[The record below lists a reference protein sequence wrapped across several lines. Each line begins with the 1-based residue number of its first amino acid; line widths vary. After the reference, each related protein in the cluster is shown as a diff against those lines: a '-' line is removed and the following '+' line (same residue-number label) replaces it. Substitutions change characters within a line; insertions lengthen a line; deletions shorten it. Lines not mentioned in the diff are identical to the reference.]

1 MQEDTS
7 KDIKNGHFFS
17 PSKGNL
23 EFKEVIKEIF
33 NYIQEQPEFFYDIVV
48 GCDSPSS
55 DKPFFPIAI
64 VVLRT
69 GAGGRFFLKKMHYP
83 DAYLKRFMHINWKNR
98 ILQEVYLSC
107 ELALS
112 LRETLEKEFGPGRKA
127 TEDPRFPKNIS
138 NENRDKATPNFNYQ
152 FQYIHADV
160 GEQGKTKEMVKE
172 VTGLIR
178 ANGFEPRIKPMSF
191 AASVVADRYT

>member
-1 MQEDTS
+1 MSSE
-7 KDIKNGHFFS
+7 ILNNGHFYS

-23 EFKEVIKEIF
+23 EFGEVIKEIY
-33 NYIQEQPEFFYDIVV
+33 NYISEQPEFFYDIVV

-83 DAYLKRFMHINWKNR
+83 DSFLKKFVNWKSR

-107 ELALS
+107 ELALL
-112 LRETLEKEFGPGRKA
+112 LRETLEKEFG
-127 TEDPRFPKNIS
+127 
-138 NENRDKATPNFNYQ
+138 KATPTFNYR

-160 GEQGKTKEMVKE
+160 GEVGKPKEKLPNISKNVRCFSSPTSSISD
-172 VTGLIR
+172 VLIH
-178 ANGFEPRIKPMSF
+178 FWHETTFLP
-191 AASVVADRYT
+191 

>member
-1 MQEDTS
+1 MNNE
-7 KDIKNGHFFS
+7 IVNNGHFYS

-23 EFKEVIKEIF
+23 SFKEVISEIYD
-33 NYIQEQPEFFYDIVV
+33 YISEQPEFFYDIVV
-48 GCDSPSS
+48 GCDSPSQN
-55 DKPFFPIAI
+55 KPFFPIAI

-83 DAYLKRFMHINWKNR
+83 DEFHKKFVNWKNR

-112 LRETLEKEFGPGRKA
+112 LRETLEKEFGL
-127 TEDPRFPKNIS
+127 
-138 NENRDKATPNFNYQ
+138 ATPNFNYQ

-172 VTGLIR
+172 VVGLIKS
-178 ANGFEPRIKPMSF
+178 NGFEPRIKPMSF

>member
-1 MQEDTS
+1 MVLWPIMSSEILS
-7 KDIKNGHFFS
+7 NGHFFS

-23 EFKEVIKEIF
+23 GLKEVIQEIF
-33 NYIQEQPEFFYDIVV
+33 GYMQEDPEKQYEIVV

-69 GAGGRFFLKKMHYP
+69 GFGGRFFLKKMKYP
-83 DAYLKRFMHINWKNR
+83 DKFLQKFVFWKNR

-112 LRETLEKEFGPGRKA
+112 LKETLEQ
-127 TEDPRFPKNIS
+127 
-138 NENRDKATPNFNYQ
+138 ENRMGLKYQ

-172 VTGLIR
+172 VVGLIKS
-178 ANGFEPRIKPMSF
+178 NGFEARIKPQSF
-191 AASVVADRYT
+191 AATVVADRYT

>member
-1 MQEDTS
+1 MNNE
-7 KDIKNGHFFS
+7 IINNGYFYS

-23 EFKEVIKEIF
+23 EFGGVIKEIYD
-33 NYIQEQPEFFYDIVV
+33 YISKEPEFFYDIVV
-48 GCDSPSS
+48 GCDSPSC

-83 DAYLKRFMHINWKNR
+83 DNFLKRFIHWKNR

-112 LRETLEKEFGPGRKA
+112 LRETLEKEFG
-127 TEDPRFPKNIS
+127 
-138 NENRDKATPNFNYQ
+138 KATPTFNYQ

-160 GEQGKTKEMVKE
+160 GEQGKTKEMVRE
-172 VTGLIR
+172 VVGLIKS
-178 ANGFEPRIKPMSF
+178 NGFEPRIKPMSF

>member
-1 MQEDTS
+1 MNDE
-7 KDIKNGHFFS
+7 IVNNGHFFN

-23 EFKEVIKEIF
+23 NFDEVIKEIKS
-33 NYIQEQPEFFYDIVV
+33 YIQEQPEFFYDIVV

-69 GAGGRFFLKKMHYP
+69 GAGGRFFLKKMRYP
-83 DAYLKRFMHINWKNR
+83 DNFLKKFANINWKNR

-112 LRETLEKEFGPGRKA
+112 LRERLNEEFGPDCKA
-127 TEDPRFPKNIS
+127 IADPRWQS
-138 NENRDKATPNFNYQ
+138 HRDKATSTFNYQ

-160 GEQGKTKEMVKE
+160 GEVGKTKEMVKE
-172 VTGLIR
+172 VVGLIKS
-178 ANGFEPRIKPMSF
+178 NGFEPCIKPKSF
-191 AASVVADRYT
+191 AATVVADRFT

>member
-1 MQEDTS
+1 MNS
-7 KDIKNGHFFS
+7 KILNKDQSQTINSNSINGGYFFS
-17 PSKGNL
+17 PSSGNL
-23 EFKEVIKEIF
+23 EFKEVIREIYS
-33 NYIQEQPEFFYDIVV
+33 YISQEPTFFYDIIV

-69 GAGGRFFLKKMHYP
+69 GAGGRFFLKKMQYP
-83 DAYLKRFMHINWKNR
+83 DAFLKKFVSWKSR

-112 LRETLEKEFGPGRKA
+112 LRETLEKEFG
-127 TEDPRFPKNIS
+127 
-138 NENRDKATPNFNYQ
+138 KATPTFNYQ

-160 GEQGKTKEMVKE
+160 GEQGKTKEMIKE

>member
-1 MQEDTS
+1 MNEE
-7 KDIKNGHFFS
+7 IINNGHFYS

-23 EFKEVIKEIF
+23 DFGEVIKEIH
-33 NYIQEQPEFFYDIVV
+33 NYIQAQPEFFYDIVV

-64 VVLRT
+64 VVLRK

-83 DAYLKRFMHINWKNR
+83 ESFLKRFANWKNR

-112 LRETLEKEFGPGRKA
+112 LRESLEKNFG
-127 TEDPRFPKNIS
+127 
-138 NENRDKATPNFNYQ
+138 KATPTFNYQ

-160 GEQGKTKEMVKE
+160 GERGKTKEMIKE
-172 VTGLIR
+172 VVGLIKS
-178 ANGFEPRIKPMSF
+178 NGFEPRIKPQSF

>member
-1 MQEDTS
+1 MSSEILNS
-7 KDIKNGHFFS
+7 GHFYS

-23 EFKEVIKEIF
+23 EFKQVIKEIYD
-33 NYIQEQPEFFYDIVV
+33 YISEQPEFFYDVVV

-69 GAGGRFFLKKMHYP
+69 GAGGRFFLKKMQYP
-83 DAYLKRFMHINWKNR
+83 DNFLKRFANINWKNR

-107 ELALS
+107 DLALS
-112 LRETLEKEFGPGRKA
+112 LRETLEKEFG
-127 TEDPRFPKNIS
+127 
-138 NENRDKATPNFNYQ
+138 KATPTFNYQ

-172 VTGLIR
+172 VVGLIR
-178 ANGFEPRIKPMSF
+178 SNGFEPRIKPQSF

>member
-1 MQEDTS
+1 MNNE
-7 KDIKNGHFFS
+7 ILNNGKFYS
-17 PSKGNL
+17 PTKGDL
-23 EFKEVIKEIF
+23 EFNQVIKEIF
-33 NYIQEQPEFFYDIVV
+33 DYISEEPKYFYDIVV

-55 DKPFFPIAI
+55 EKPFFPIAI

-69 GAGGRFFLKKMHYP
+69 GAGGRFFLKKMYYP
-83 DAYLKRFMHINWKNR
+83 DAFLKRFLHVPTNWKMR

-112 LRETLEKEFGPGRKA
+112 LRETLENEFPACRQAGAGQPA
-127 TEDPRFPKNIS
+127 
-138 NENRDKATPNFNYQ
+138 FNYQ

-172 VTGLIR
+172 VVGLIR
-178 ANGFEPRIKPMSF
+178 SNGFEPCIKPRSF

>member
-1 MQEDTS
+1 MEET
-7 KDIKNGHFFS
+7 INGQFFS
-17 PSKGNL
+17 PSSGNM
-23 EFKEVIKEIF
+23 EFNQVIDEI
-33 NYIQEQPEFFYDIVV
+33 YGYVSEQPEFFYDIVV

-69 GAGGRFFLKKMHYP
+69 GAGGRFFLKKMRYP
-83 DAYLKRFMHINWKNR
+83 ESYMKRFINWKNR

-112 LRETLEKEFGPGRKA
+112 LRDALENKLGKTMSP
-127 TEDPRFPKNIS
+127 
-138 NENRDKATPNFNYQ
+138 FNYQ

-172 VTGLIR
+172 VTGLIKS
-178 ANGFEPRIKPMSF
+178 NGFEPRIKPFSF

>member
-1 MQEDTS
+1 MSSEKTHIAD
-7 KDIKNGHFFS
+7 GHFFS

-23 EFKEVIKEIF
+23 DFKEVIQEIHS
-33 NYIQEQPEFFYDIVV
+33 YIVEQPEFFYDIVV

-83 DAYLKRFMHINWKNR
+83 ESFLKKFINWKNR

-112 LRETLEKEFGPGRKA
+112 LRETLEEEFGDAR
-127 TEDPRFPKNIS
+127 
-138 NENRDKATPNFNYQ
+138 PNFNYQ

-172 VTGLIR
+172 VVGLIR
-178 ANGFEPRIKPMSF
+178 GNGFEPRIKPFSF

>member
-1 MQEDTS
+1 MD
-7 KDIKNGHFFS
+7 FS
-17 PSKGNL
+17 
-23 EFKEVIKEIF
+23 EVIKEIYH
-33 NYIQEQPEFFYDIVV
+33 YISAQPEFFYDIVV

-83 DAYLKRFMHINWKNR
+83 DNYLKRFMNVTTNWKNR

-107 ELALS
+107 ELALT
-112 LRETLEKEFGPGRKA
+112 LRETLEKEFGASRQG
-127 TEDPRFPKNIS
+127 
-138 NENRDKATPNFNYQ
+138 FNYQ
-152 FQYIHADV
+152 FAYIHADV

-172 VTGLIR
+172 VTGLIKS
-178 ANGFEPRIKPMSF
+178 NGFEPRIKPFSF

>member
-1 MQEDTS
+1 MNDE
-7 KDIKNGHFFS
+7 IINNRHFYS
-17 PSKGNL
+17 PSRGSL
-23 EFKEVIKEIF
+23 DFKEVIKEIY
-33 NYIQEQPEFFYDIVV
+33 NYISSDPEFFYDIVV

-64 VVLRT
+64 VVLKT

-83 DAYLKRFMHINWKNR
+83 ETFLKRFINWKNR

-112 LRETLEKEFGPGRKA
+112 LRETLEKEFGKA
-127 TEDPRFPKNIS
+127 TS
-138 NENRDKATPNFNYQ
+138 TFNYQ

-172 VTGLIR
+172 VTGLIK
-178 ANGFEPRIKPMSF
+178 ANGFEPRIKPFSF

>member
-1 MQEDTS
+1 MSEE
-7 KDIKNGHFFS
+7 IKNGQFFS

-23 EFKEVIKEIF
+23 AFNEVIKEIY
-33 NYIQEQPEFFYDIVV
+33 NYISAEPEFFYDIIV

-83 DAYLKRFMHINWKNR
+83 DAYLKRFMHINWKQR

-107 ELALS
+107 ELALL
-112 LRETLEKEFGPGRKA
+112 LRETLEREFG
-127 TEDPRFPKNIS
+127 
-138 NENRDKATPNFNYQ
+138 KATPTFNYQ

-172 VTGLIR
+172 VVGLIKS
-178 ANGFEPRIKPMSF
+178 NGFEPMIKPHSF

>member
-1 MQEDTS
+1 MASE
-7 KDIKNGHFFS
+7 ILNNGHFFS

-23 EFKEVIKEIF
+23 NLDQVIKEIF
-33 NYIQEQPEFFYDIVV
+33 GYMQEVPDSQYEIVV
-48 GCDSPSS
+48 GCDSPST

-83 DAYLKRFMHINWKNR
+83 EDFLKKFAFWKNR

-112 LRETLEKEFGPGRKA
+112 LKEVLQK
-127 TEDPRFPKNIS
+127 
-138 NENRDKATPNFNYQ
+138 ENKLGLKYQ

-160 GEQGKTKEMVKE
+160 GEIGKTKEMVKE
-172 VTGLIR
+172 VIGLIKS
-178 ANGFEPRIKPMSF
+178 NGFEPRIKPQSF
-191 AASVVADRYT
+191 AATVVADRYT

>member
-1 MQEDTS
+1 MNSE
-7 KDIKNGHFFS
+7 ILVNGHFHS

-23 EFKEVIKEIF
+23 NLEQVIKEIF
-33 NYIQEQPEFFYDIVV
+33 GYMQEQPESQYEVIV

-55 DKPFFPIAI
+55 DKPFFPIAV

-69 GAGGRFFLKKMHYP
+69 GSGGRFFLKKMHYS
-83 DAYLKRFMHINWKNR
+83 DDFLKRFNFWKNR

-112 LRETLEKEFGPGRKA
+112 LKEILEKENKLGLKY
-127 TEDPRFPKNIS
+127 E
-138 NENRDKATPNFNYQ
+138 

-160 GEQGKTKEMVKE
+160 GERGKTKEMVKE
-172 VTGLIR
+172 VIGLIKS
-178 ANGFEPRIKPMSF
+178 NGFEPKIKPYSF
-191 AASVVADRYT
+191 AASVVADKYT

>member
-1 MQEDTS
+1 MGFEQ
-7 KDIKNGHFFS
+7 
-17 PSKGNL
+17 
-23 EFKEVIKEIF
+23 V
-33 NYIQEQPEFFYDIVV
+33 IQEIYDYISVEPEFFYDIVV
-48 GCDSPSS
+48 GCDSPST

-83 DAYLKRFMHINWKNR
+83 DNFLKKFMNVTTNWKNR

-107 ELALS
+107 ELALL
-112 LRETLEKEFGPGRKA
+112 LRETLEKEFGASRP
-127 TEDPRFPKNIS
+127 S
-138 NENRDKATPNFNYQ
+138 FNYQ
-152 FQYIHADV
+152 FAYIHADV

-178 ANGFEPRIKPMSF
+178 GNGFEPRIKPFSF

>member
-1 MQEDTS
+1 MQEC
-7 KDIKNGHFFS
+7 
-17 PSKGNL
+17 
-23 EFKEVIKEIF
+23 
-33 NYIQEQPEFFYDIVV
+33 PEAKYEIVV

-64 VVLRT
+64 VILRT
-69 GAGGRFFLKKMHYP
+69 GFGGRFFLKKMHYP
-83 DAYLKRFMHINWKNR
+83 DNFLKKFANINWKNR

-112 LRETLEKEFGPGRKA
+112 LRETLEKEFPACRQAGA
-127 TEDPRFPKNIS
+127 NT
-138 NENRDKATPNFNYQ
+138 TPSFNYQ

-160 GEQGKTKEMVKE
+160 GEHGKTKEMVKE
-172 VTGLIR
+172 VVGLIR
-178 ANGFEPRIKPMSF
+178 SNGFEPRIKPQSF

>member
-1 MQEDTS
+1 MEN
-7 KDIKNGHFFS
+7 DIKNGHFFS
-17 PSKGNL
+17 PTSGNL
-23 EFKEVIKEIF
+23 EFNQVIKEIYD
-33 NYIQEQPEFFYDIVV
+33 YIVAEPEFLYEVIV
-48 GCDSPSS
+48 GCDSPST

-83 DAYLKRFMHINWKNR
+83 ENFLKRFVNWKNR

-107 ELALS
+107 ELALT
-112 LRETLEKEFGPGRKA
+112 LRETLEKEFGAARP
-127 TEDPRFPKNIS
+127 D
-138 NENRDKATPNFNYQ
+138 FNYQ

-160 GEQGKTKEMVKE
+160 GEQGKTKEMVRE
-172 VTGLIR
+172 VTGLIKS
-178 ANGFEPRIKPMSF
+178 NGFEPKIKPFSF

>member
-1 MQEDTS
+1 MED
-7 KDIKNGHFFS
+7 DIKNGQFYS
-17 PSKGNL
+17 PSKGSL
-23 EFKEVIKEIF
+23 EFNEVIKEIF
-33 NYIQEQPEFFYDIVV
+33 DYISSEPSFFYDIVV

-69 GAGGRFFLKKMHYP
+69 GAGGRFFLKKMRYP
-83 DAYLKRFMHINWKNR
+83 DHYLKRFTNIPTNWKNR

-107 ELALS
+107 ELALL
-112 LRETLEKEFGPGRKA
+112 LRETLEKEFGKSRPA
-127 TEDPRFPKNIS
+127 
-138 NENRDKATPNFNYQ
+138 FNYQ
-152 FQYIHADV
+152 FAYIHADV

-172 VTGLIR
+172 VTGLIK
-178 ANGFEPRIKPMSF
+178 ANGFEPRIKPFSF

>member
-1 MQEDTS
+1 MSSE
-7 KDIKNGHFFS
+7 ILNNGHFFS

-23 EFKEVIKEIF
+23 TLQQVIKEIF
-33 NYIQEQPEFFYDIVV
+33 GYMQEMPEYKYEVIV

-69 GAGGRFFLKKMHYP
+69 GAGGRFFLKKMQYP
-83 DAYLKRFMHINWKNR
+83 DNYLKRFANIPTNWKMR

-112 LRETLEKEFGPGRKA
+112 LKEVLEA
-127 TEDPRFPKNIS
+127 
-138 NENRDKATPNFNYQ
+138 ENKLGLKYQ
-152 FQYIHADV
+152 FEYIHADV
-160 GEQGKTKEMVKE
+160 GELGKTKEMVKE
-172 VTGLIR
+172 VTGLIIST
-178 ANGFEPRIKPMSF
+178 GFTPRIKPQSF
-191 AASVVADRYT
+191 AASNIADRYT

>member
-1 MQEDTS
+1 MNDE
-7 KDIKNGHFFS
+7 IVNNGHFYS

-23 EFKEVIKEIF
+23 EFKEVIKEIY
-33 NYIQEQPEFFYDIVV
+33 NYISDQPEFFYDIVV

-69 GAGGRFFLKKMHYP
+69 GAGGRFFLKKMRYP
-83 DAYLKRFMHINWKNR
+83 DNFLKKFANINWKNR

-112 LRETLEKEFGPGRKA
+112 LRETLEKEFG
-127 TEDPRFPKNIS
+127 
-138 NENRDKATPNFNYQ
+138 KATPSFNYQ

-160 GEQGKTKEMVKE
+160 GELGKTKEMVKE
-172 VTGLIR
+172 VVGLIR
-178 ANGFEPRIKPMSF
+178 SNGFEARIKPQSF

>member
-1 MQEDTS
+1 MSSE
-7 KDIKNGHFFS
+7 ILNNGHFFS

-23 EFKEVIKEIF
+23 SLEQVIKEIF
-33 NYIQEQPEFFYDIVV
+33 GYMQQLPEYQYEVVV

-69 GAGGRFFLKKMHYP
+69 GAGGRFFLKKMQYP
-83 DAYLKRFMHINWKNR
+83 DSFLKRFAHINWKNR

-112 LRETLEKEFGPGRKA
+112 LREVLEQ
-127 TEDPRFPKNIS
+127 
-138 NENRDKATPNFNYQ
+138 ENKLGLKYQ
-152 FQYIHADV
+152 FEYIHADV

-172 VTGLIR
+172 VVGLIKST
-178 ANGFEPRIKPMSF
+178 GFEPRIKPQSF
-191 AASVVADRYT
+191 AATVVADRYT

>member
-1 MQEDTS
+1 MQ
-7 KDIKNGHFFS
+7 NGEFFS
-17 PSKGNL
+17 PTKGNL
-23 EFKEVIKEIF
+23 EFKQVIREIF
-33 NYIQEQPEFFYDIVV
+33 DYISEQPEFFYDIIV

-55 DKPFFPIAI
+55 EKPFFPIAI

-69 GAGGRFFLKKMHYP
+69 GSGGRFFLKKMHYP
-83 DAYLKRFMHINWKNR
+83 DNFLKKFANVTTNWKNR

-107 ELALS
+107 ELALT
-112 LRETLEKEFGPGRKA
+112 LRETLEKEFG
-127 TEDPRFPKNIS
+127 
-138 NENRDKATPNFNYQ
+138 KATPTFNYQ

-160 GEQGKTKEMVKE
+160 GEKGKTREMVKE

-178 ANGFEPRIKPMSF
+178 ANGFEPMIKPYSF

>member
-1 MQEDTS
+1 MNEE
-7 KDIKNGHFFS
+7 IINNGHFYS

-23 EFKEVIKEIF
+23 EFNDVIKEIF
-33 NYIQEQPEFFYDIVV
+33 SYIQQQPEYFYDIVV

-69 GAGGRFFLKKMHYP
+69 GAGGRFFLKKMRYP
-83 DAYLKRFMHINWKNR
+83 DNFLKKFAHINWKNR

-112 LRETLEKEFGPGRKA
+112 LRETLEKEFG
-127 TEDPRFPKNIS
+127 
-138 NENRDKATPNFNYQ
+138 KATPTFNYQ

-160 GEQGKTKEMVKE
+160 GEQGKTKEMIKE
-172 VTGLIR
+172 VVGLIR
-178 ANGFEPRIKPMSF
+178 SNGFEPKIKPFSF

>member
-1 MQEDTS
+1 MSSE
-7 KDIKNGHFFS
+7 ILNNGHFFS

-23 EFKEVIKEIF
+23 DLKGVIGEIF
-33 NYIQEQPEFFYDIVV
+33 GYMQDSPAYQYEIIV

-69 GAGGRFFLKKMHYP
+69 GAGGRFFLKKMRY
-83 DAYLKRFMHINWKNR
+83 DDDFLKKFAFWKNR

-107 ELALS
+107 ELALA
-112 LRETLEKEFGPGRKA
+112 LRGTLEKENKLGLK
-127 TEDPRFPKNIS
+127 
-138 NENRDKATPNFNYQ
+138 YQ

-160 GEQGKTKEMVKE
+160 GERGKTREMVKE
-172 VTGLIR
+172 VVGLIKS
-178 ANGFEPRIKPMSF
+178 NGFEPRIKPMSF
-191 AASVVADRYT
+191 AASVIADRYT